1 MLLNK
6 AFQSVQT
13 MNINISDS
21 VAEKCCNKIQV
32 YYEIKNEAYTRQF
45 EKYGIY
51 TKMTEGV
58 NNQSSYQSDF
68 FDGIFGIW
76 LGDCNYWYIGDI
88 TKKGQC
94 SGYARAKPNSTEE
107 CIENVGW
114 NWDYGDASNE
124 WKEAKEGL
132 GVKCIDN

>member
-1 MLLNK
+1 MLINK
-6 AFQSVQT
+6 TSKSVQT

-21 VAEKCCNKIQV
+21 VAEKCCNKIEV
-32 YYEIKNEAYTRQF
+32 YYEIKNDAYSRWSII
-45 EKYGIY
+45 YDIY

-68 FDGIFGIW
+68 FDGIYGIW
-76 LGDCNYWYIGDI
+76 LSDCNKWMIGYI
-88 TKKGQC
+88 TSKGQC

-114 NWDYGDASNE
+114 NWDYSISDG

>member
-6 AFQSVQT
+6 AVESVKT

-21 VAEKCCNKIQV
+21 VAERCCNKILV
-32 YYEIKNEAYTRQF
+32 YYEIKNEAYS
-45 EKYGIY
+45 KHYNIYGIY
-51 TKMTEGV
+51 TKMIEGV

-68 FDGIFGIW
+68 FDGIYGIW
-76 LGDCNYWYIGDI
+76 LADCNYWIIGDI

-94 SGYARAKPNSTEE
+94 IGTAMAKPNSTEE

-114 NWDYGDASNE
+114 NWVYTVDLGI

-132 GVKCIDN
+132 GVKCKF

>member
-1 MLLNK
+1 MQFYKNH
-6 AFQSVQT
+6 FFCCT
-13 MNINISDS
+13 MTINIPDS
-21 VAEKCCNKIQV
+21 AERCCNRIQV
-32 YYEIKNEAYTRQF
+32 YYEIKNEAYA
-45 EKYGIY
+45 EEHNKYGIY

-68 FDGIFGIW
+68 FDGIYGIW
-76 LGDCNYWYIGDI
+76 LADCNEWMIGDI
-88 TKKGQC
+88 TDKGQC
-94 SGYARAKPNSTEE
+94 RGYARTEPNSAEE

-114 NWDYGDASNE
+114 NWEYVNFFG

>member
-1 MLLNK
+1 
-6 AFQSVQT
+6 
-13 MNINISDS
+13 
-21 VAEKCCNKIQV
+21 
-32 YYEIKNEAYTRQF
+32 
-45 EKYGIY
+45 
-51 TKMTEGV
+51 MTEGV

-68 FDGIFGIW
+68 FDGIYGIW
-76 LGDCNYWYIGDI
+76 LGDCNEWMIGDI

-94 SGYARAKPNSTEE
+94 RGYARAKPNSTED

-114 NWDYGDASNE
+114 NWDYSDLG

>member
-1 MLLNK
+1 
-6 AFQSVQT
+6 
-13 MNINISDS
+13 
-21 VAEKCCNKIQV
+21 
-32 YYEIKNEAYTRQF
+32 
-45 EKYGIY
+45 
-51 TKMTEGV
+51 MTEGV

-94 SGYARAKPNSTEE
+94 IGYAYAKPNSTEE

-114 NWDYGDASNE
+114 NWDYADFGSVG